1 MDQTLSNGMIQR
13 EDQPAWEQMTID
25 MSKTNT
31 NVFTPLIIPRYL
43 YDAHSSLFP
52 KEWLSIK
59 NVYTL
64 VTMQNELKFDN
75 AHSWLI

>member
-1 MDQTLSNGMIQR
+1 M
-13 EDQPAWEQMTID
+13 ID
-25 MSKTNT
+25 MSETNT
-31 NVFTPLIIPRYL
+31 NVLTPLIIPQYL

-75 AHSWLI
+75 AHS